1 MSKDAVLRGL
11 RECGVLPVVRAS
23 SADEAVAL
31 GEAIVA
37 GGLPVLEITLTVP
50 DALAAIERLAA
61 KLGDS
66 VLIGAGSVLD
76 AAGVRASVEAG
87 ARFIVTPAFDAEALQ
102 ACRDLSV
109 ACIVGALTP
118 TEILLASRAGADWVK
133 VFPCDA
139 VGGARYLRSLKGP
152 LPNIPLVPT
161 GGVTLDTL
169 GDYFNAGAV
178 AVGVGSDLADLAA
191 LRSGDAARISGK
203 ARAYARARAAARR
216 PG

>member
-11 RECGVLPVVRAS
+11 RECGVLPVVRAP